1 MPISGGQ
8 KFRAVPRPGQFDS
21 FTRRQLQDELPQQCQ
36 SNRRGSYGGTAASGR
51 RYQLSG
57 PGTSGLRA
65 HWVVSQVSRLFPLAG
80 FGEMC
85 KTTPDEVKANCPFRK
100 SKSAKFFFKLDIIK

>member
-57 PGTSGLRA
+57 PGTCGLRT
-65 HWVVSQVSRLFPLAG
+65 HRMVSQVSRLFPLAG
-80 FGEMC
+80 FGEIG

-100 SKSAKFFFKLDIIK
+100 SKSAGFFSS